1 MSLEHLTKKNKE
13 FIHTATHQ
21 LLKDGKSDQEIKAIL
36 EDILPQIEENQK
48 KGITA
53 RGFLGA
59 PTAWAASFTEK
70 AKADSASP
78 TANTNPWLMW
88 LDTSLLFIAIVALIN
103 GLTQAFSTTSQN
115 YGLVSIL
122 FLGFGGGGAMYL
134 SYHFLYRNFDPKNPT
149 RPPFWKTIAILSLS
163 TAAWFGAY
171 ALTIQL
177 PESLNPKV
185 PYALLVAIGALAFGT
200 KYALQKKYNIQSTMS
215 PTRR

>member
-1 MSLEHLTKKNKE
+1 MAFDQLTKKNKE

-21 LLKDGKSDQEIKAIL
+21 LLKDGKSDQEIKVIL
-36 EDILPQIEENQK
+36 EEVLPLIEENQK

-70 AKADSASP
+70 AEAASGK
-78 TANTNPWLMW
+78 TAANTNPWLMW

-103 GLTQAFSTTSQN
+103 GLTQAFSNQSQT
-115 YGLVSIL
+115 YGLLSIL
-122 FLGFGGGGAMYL
+122 SLGFGGGAAMYI
-134 SYHFLYRNFDPKNPT
+134 SYHFLYRHFDPQHPT
-149 RPPFWKTIAILSLS
+149 RPPFWKTIAILSVS
-163 TAAWFGAY
+163 TAAWIGAHS
-171 ALTIQL
+171 LTTLL

-185 PYALLVAIGALAFGT
+185 SYVVLVAIGAFAFGF
-200 KYALQKKYNIQSTMS
+200 KQVLQKKYNIQSTMS